1 MILPLASVVALAQQC
16 APSVAP
22 ETLVSV
28 VHAESKFDTLA
39 IGVNARG
46 VRAEIPATAA
56 AAARIAR
63 SLIAKGYNIDLG
75 LGQINSANLRWL
87 GLSVEDTFDP
97 CRNLAAA
104 ARVLSSNFLNA
115 ARTQGSSDRAISVAL
130 SMYNTGS
137 QARGFGNGYVA
148 GLCELCGHHSRD
160 QGISAN
166 RRRLGQARPAE
177 TRIRNANPGAPH
189 CAGSGKSTAVL
200 GHFRTRPNRLDNG
213 VWRRDAAIERRT
225 DRMTVSAS
233 TVSAWLPPRR
243 RAFVQTLALIVAAML
258 VSMLL
263 SDPAHAQAADGVTSM
278 AENIKTWLTGT
289 FAKTIA
295 VIAVV
300 IVGFMFFTGRAS
312 LGLLVTVIVGIF
324 IVFSA
329 QWIVDTITGG
339 A

>member
-1 MILPLASVVALAQQC
+1 MILQLASVVALAQQC

-46 VRAEIPATAA
+46 VRPEIPATPA

-104 ARVLSSNFLNA
+104 ARVLSSNFLDA

-130 SMYNTGS
+130 SMYNTGN

-148 GLCELCGHHSRD
+148 RVYASSAVIIPAIRGLAPTGAASVRLAPPRPASETPIQEPRIVQTAVKAPRSWD
-160 QGISAN
+160 ISA
-166 RRRLGQARPAE
+166 
-177 TRIRNANPGAPH
+177 
-189 CAGSGKSTAVL
+189 
-200 GHFRTRPNRLDNG
+200 
-213 VWRRDAAIERRT
+213 
-225 DRMTVSAS
+225 
-233 TVSAWLPPRR
+233 
-243 RAFVQTLALIVAAML
+243 
-258 VSMLL
+258 
-263 SDPAHAQAADGVTSM
+263 
-278 AENIKTWLTGT
+278 
-289 FAKTIA
+289 
-295 VIAVV
+295 
-300 IVGFMFFTGRAS
+300 
-312 LGLLVTVIVGIF
+312 
-324 IVFSA
+324 SA
-329 QWIVDTITGG
+329 QTASMMVFGDGTPASREGPTE
-339 A
+339 